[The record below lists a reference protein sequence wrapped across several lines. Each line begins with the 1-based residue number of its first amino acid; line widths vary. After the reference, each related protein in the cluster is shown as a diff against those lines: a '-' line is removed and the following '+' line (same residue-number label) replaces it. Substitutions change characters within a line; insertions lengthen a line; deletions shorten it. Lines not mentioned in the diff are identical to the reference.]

1 MGFVVVLLAL
11 LLTPCAGA
19 QPVDTDH
26 HERRERAAR
35 AFPDGVV
42 LLHASPDLPDWG
54 DGFRQDPLFYY
65 LTGLADTV
73 SAILAIDGSTR
84 QTLLFLPSRPAFV
97 KSGLVPEVR
106 ADAASEKRMNI
117 ECRCTGPL
125 VYPNMIDMR
134 GIVIA

>member
-1 MGFVVVLLAL
+1 MGFAVVLLAL

-84 QTLLFLPSRPAFV
+84 ADFALFAV
-97 KSGLVPEVR
+97 ATCVR
-106 ADAASEKRMNI
+106 QVR
-117 ECRCTGPL
+117 TGT
-125 VYPNMIDMR
+125 R
-134 GIVIA
+134 GAG